1 MGHDRRGAWG
11 RPNRNGLP
19 SPPPLGGAGSAGM
32 VVLTLTVSGSV
43 SDFSENGTSILQQKV
58 ADAASVDKSFV
69 TISVAAASVLITA
82 AIAVPASTTADA
94 VQTSLSS
101 SLGTSEDA
109 SAALGVTVEEL
120 PTITVTLE
128 EPPSPSLPVPQAT
141 A

>member
-1 MGHDRRGAWG
+1 M
-11 RPNRNGLP
+11 
-19 SPPPLGGAGSAGM
+19 
-32 VVLTLTVSGSV
+32 LTLTVSGSV